1 MLFQELNDTVTP
13 NQTITLRSTI
23 HDLTFT
29 NVLPGD
35 SPTTDGTFAVTAD
48 IAELYPLFIK
58 IQPQPPTADNVCAT
72 VASTLGWD
80 PPLVCPQC
88 AFNGKNYCLTLG
100 AVQLGAILA
109 KAAVTPVSAADI
121 PASCP

>member
-29 NVLPGD
+29 DVLPGD
-35 SPTTDGTFAVTAD
+35 SPTTDGTLTVTAD

-58 IQPQPPTADNVCAT
+58 IQPQPPTADNVCLT
-72 VASTLGWD
+72 VASTMGWD
-80 PPLVCPQC
+80 PAVCPQC

-109 KAAVTPVSAADI
+109 TTAVTPVSAADI